1 MKQLNHVKAAMH
13 AGRKAYGY
21 NISFPSPWVIDI
33 WGKLNFDFVFIDGE
47 YRPFW
52 PGPT

>member
-13 AGRKAYGY
+13 VGRKAYGY
-21 NISFPSPWVIDI
+21 NISFPSPSVIDI
-33 WGKLNFDFVFIDGE
+33 WGKLNFDFVSIDGE